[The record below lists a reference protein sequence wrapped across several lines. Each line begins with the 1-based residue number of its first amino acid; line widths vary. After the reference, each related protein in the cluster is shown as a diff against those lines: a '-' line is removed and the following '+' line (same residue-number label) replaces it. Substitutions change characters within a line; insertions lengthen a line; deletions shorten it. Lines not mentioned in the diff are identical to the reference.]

1 MTRILATLALGAAS
15 LTTGC
20 IVVPLNADRT
30 VAYPVGAAPHTP
42 IVQPAPPSQ
51 TLPVRL
57 YPTNQAA
64 TASGMIAGTVT
75 NHLNGRGTFTL
86 NVGDETMAGEATRSG
101 GSNARLGV
109 ANAYGARGSY
119 ANCRYTMNSATQ
131 GTGSCM
137 FSNGA
142 RYQLHIGT

>member
-1 MTRILATLALGAAS
+1 MARTLVAMALGAAS

-20 IVVPLNADRT
+20 IVVPLNADGT
-30 VAYPVGAAPHTP
+30 YAYPAGSAPHAP
-42 IVQPAPPSQ
+42 LVPPAPTSQ

-64 TASGMIAGTVT
+64 TSSGMIAGSVT

-86 NVGDETMAGEATRSG
+86 NVGDETMSGEATRSG
-101 GSNARLGV
+101 GSNARTGV

-119 ANCRYTMNSATQ
+119 ANCRYTMNTVSQ
-131 GTGSCM
+131 GSGNCT

-142 RYQLHIGT
+142 QYQLHIGT